1 MRAFGLLLRF
11 YSYLF
16 HLAVSFFFLGL
27 GIVSAVSST
36 PLHLD
41 AIGLPPEKALLGVFA
56 LGLVGL
62 FSTVLA
68 FTGTFRWLFPL
79 WAAFVVWL
87 MVKGFF
93 LSSFTFS
100 GAAGF
105 RAAVLLTLCA
115 IAAFFGALWAL
126 KPRSRL

>member
-1 MRAFGLLLRF
+1 
-11 YSYLF
+11 LF

-27 GIVSAVSST
+27 GIASAASST

-41 AIGLPPEKALLGVFA
+41 AIGLTPEKALLGVFA
-56 LGLVGL
+56 LGIVGL

-68 FTGTFRWLFPL
+68 FTGTFRLLFPL

-93 LSSFTFS
+93 LSSYSFS
-100 GAAGF
+100 GADGF
-105 RAAVLLTLCA
+105 RSATLLTLGA
-115 IAAFFGALWAL
+115 IVAFFGALWAL
-126 KPRSRL
+126 RPRSRL

>member
-1 MRAFGLLLRF
+1 LRAFGYLLRF

-27 GIVSAVSST
+27 GVVSATSSV

-41 AIGLPPEKALLGVFA
+41 PIGLPPEKATVGVFVLA
-56 LGLVGL
+56 ILGFV
-62 FSTVLA
+62 STVLA

-87 MVKGFF
+87 MIKGFF
-93 LSSFTFS
+93 LSALTFS
-100 GAAGF
+100 DASSFEWA
-105 RAAVLLTLCA
+105 LLITVCA
-115 IAAFFGALWAL
+115 IVAFFGSLGTL
-126 KPRSRL
+126 KGRGRL